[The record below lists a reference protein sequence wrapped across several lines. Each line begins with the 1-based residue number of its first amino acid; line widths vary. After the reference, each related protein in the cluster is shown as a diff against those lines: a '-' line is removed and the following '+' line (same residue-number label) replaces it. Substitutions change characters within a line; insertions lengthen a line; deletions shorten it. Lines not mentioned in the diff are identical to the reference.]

1 MHLCG
6 IGKNWYRWSYL
17 QSRNK
22 DTEVEN
28 KYMDTKGV
36 VGGGMNW
43 KIGIVACTIDMMYK
57 IDN

>member
-1 MHLCG
+1 
-6 IGKNWYRWSYL
+6 
-17 QSRNK
+17 
-22 DTEVEN
+22 
-28 KYMDTKGV
+28 MDTKGV